1 MLLTRN
7 KFKNRCEKG
16 LIANRILSLCL
27 PQSVPLR
34 SLLDG
39 VGISVKDKMER
50 LLIESSGDDG
60 EHTEEDS
67 LKQISNTSN
76 CLKIDLKKYARSSYD
91 TFLQRQIFGIHFI
104 DDTMT
109 LSATRMLNPDRYSFI
124 QVRSAK
130 IPTTFDER
138 WDWIKVF
145 ELLLKLKAD
154 LIEQERITSLL
165 EKQRV
170 GLLEVDVSVQDKFN

>member
-1 MLLTRN
+1 MTGEDGDHLFLGRGMLRR
-7 KFKNRCEKG
+7 KKKEKRKKKKK
-16 LIANRILSLCL
+16 I
-27 PQSVPLR
+27 
-34 SLLDG
+34 
-39 VGISVKDKMER
+39 
-50 LLIESSGDDG
+50 
-60 EHTEEDS
+60 
-67 LKQISNTSN
+67 N
-76 CLKIDLKKYARSSYD
+76 CLKINLQKYARSSYN

-109 LSATRMLNPDRYSFI
+109 LSATRMVNPDRYSFI

-170 GLLEVDVSVQDKFN
+170 GLLEVDVSVQDAFK